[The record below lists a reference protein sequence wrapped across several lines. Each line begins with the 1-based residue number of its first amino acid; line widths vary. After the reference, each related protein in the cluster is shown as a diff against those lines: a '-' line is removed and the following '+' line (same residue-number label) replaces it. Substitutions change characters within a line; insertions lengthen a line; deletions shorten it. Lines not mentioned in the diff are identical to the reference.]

1 MSNETA
7 GHAMKLPIRPPFLP
21 MEAKNVADIPT
32 GPEWQYEPKWDGFRC
47 LAFRDGATVELQS
60 KAGQSLTRYF
70 PELVKAFLNV
80 KAQKFVVDGEI
91 IVLVQDKLSFD
102 DLLQRIHPAA
112 SRVTKLANEH
122 PARLVLFDQLVND
135 RGRSLVDRQFAQ
147 RRATL
152 ESFVAKYVAGN
163 PAFALSPVT
172 QELSVARRW
181 LKTMRGQ
188 LDGLVAKR
196 LDLTYLSGER
206 AMQKIKNLRTAD
218 CVVGGFRYLAKEKLV
233 GSMLLGLYDHEGLLH
248 HVGFTSSLEASSRP
262 ALTRKLKALI
272 QAPGFT
278 GRAPGGPS
286 RWSSEKSAEWEPLKP
301 TLVIEVRY
309 DHFTGHRFRHG
320 TKFLRWRPDKSP
332 RQCTMEQV
340 EHQAKSPLSLLRE
353 SA

>member
-1 MSNETA
+1 
-7 GHAMKLPIRPPFLP
+7 MKLPIRPPFLP
-21 MEAKNVADIPT
+21 MEAKNAADIPP

-47 LAFRDGATVELQS
+47 VAFRDGATVELQS

-70 PELVKAFLNV
+70 PELVKALLNV
-80 KAQKFVVDGEI
+80 KAQKFVLDGEI
-91 IVLVQDKLSFD
+91 IVLVRNKLSFD

-112 SRVTKLANEH
+112 SRVTKLSKEH
-122 PARLVLFDQLVND
+122 PAQFVLFDQLVDD
-135 RGRSLVDRQFAQ
+135 RGRSLVGQPFAQ

-152 ESFVAKYVAGN
+152 EFFVAKYMARDPV
-163 PAFALSPVT
+163 FVLSPAT
-172 QELSVARRW
+172 QEISVARRW

-196 LDLTYLSGER
+196 LDLPYLSGER
-206 AMQKIKNLRTAD
+206 AMQEIKNLRTAD

-233 GSMLLGLYDHEGLLH
+233 GSLLLGLYDHEGLLH
-248 HVGFTSSLEASSRP
+248 HVGFTSSLDASSRA

-272 QAPGFT
+272 QSPGFT

-286 RWSSEKSAEWEPLKP
+286 RWSSEKSTEWEPLRPK
-301 TLVIEVRY
+301 LVVEVRY
-309 DHFTGHRFRHG
+309 DHFTGRRFRHG
-320 TKFLRWRPDKSP
+320 TKLLRWRPDKSP

-340 EHQAKSPLSLLRE
+340 EHESKSPLSLLRE